1 MGISRL
7 IKIHIISFLFYFY
20 LQNYL
25 GTEISSTNFHS
36 RSFHRSFHIALR
48 ILLFTD
54 LIDIL

>member
-25 GTEISSTNFHS
+25 GNPREIFI
-36 RSFHRSFHIALR
+36 RVPFIRVAALR
-48 ILLFTD
+48 IFLFTD